1 MPHNPQ
7 SEPEVEYI
15 PPKEP
20 TSRGR
25 GLALITPKVDGRSA
39 FLVRQK
45 KLAKRILADIPH
57 PSTKEQE
64 LALRAAT
71 LLMALEDAEAN
82 LASGTKVDLG
92 QYTTAANAFRRLL
105 EDIHI
110 RVKDRQAIDDE
121 INKLKM
127 RFEFNRDTPED
138 KARRADIAK
147 SMAADVLARSRSLSS
162 FRKR

>member
-1 MPHNPQ
+1 MPHDP
-7 SEPEVEYI
+7 EPEAEYI

-39 FLVRQK
+39 FLVRQRK
-45 KLAKRILADIPH
+45 SAKRILAGISDP
-57 PSTKEQE
+57 TAKEQE

-82 LASGTKVDLG
+82 LAQGTKVDLG

-105 EDIHI
+105 EDIHGSAS
-110 RVKDRQAIDDE
+110 DRSAIE
-121 INKLKM
+121 RLTARSKIQMEVL
-127 RFEFNRDTPED
+127 RDTEAD
-138 KARRADIAK
+138 KQRRAA
-147 SMAADVLARSRSLSS
+147 MVADVMSRVPG